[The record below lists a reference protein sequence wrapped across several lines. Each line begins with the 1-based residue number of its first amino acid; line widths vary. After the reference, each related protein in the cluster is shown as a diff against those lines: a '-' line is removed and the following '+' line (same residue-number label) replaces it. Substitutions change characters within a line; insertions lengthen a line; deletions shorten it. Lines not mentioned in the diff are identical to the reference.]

1 MVKKTKLG
9 SASRFG
15 ARYSTP
21 LKEVVRDV
29 EKTQKSKQTCPQC
42 GRKSLKR
49 RGYSKWQCS
58 KCGAMLAGGAYEP
71 KTAVGDLVEKI
82 VKRKVSK
89 EELKKITEEIAKV
102 QQEEKGETVDEPA
115 EKTEVEQ

>member
-1 MVKKTKLG
+1 MAKKTKLG

-21 LKEVVRDV
+21 LKQVVNDIERV
-29 EKTQKSKQTCPQC
+29 QKSRQICPQC

-58 KCGAMLAGGAYEP
+58 KCGVTMAGGAYEP

-89 EELKKITEEIAKV
+89 EELSRITEQIEKI
-102 QQEEKGETVDEPA
+102 QQEEKGEA
-115 EKTEVEQ
+115 EKDTAEKGGE

>member
-21 LKEVVRDV
+21 LKQVVRDI
-29 EKTQKSKQTCPQC
+29 EKTQKTKQICPQC
-42 GRKSLKR
+42 GRNSLR
-49 RGYSKWQCS
+49 RKGYSKWACS
-58 KCGAMLAGGAYEP
+58 KCKTEIAGGAYEP

-82 VKRKVSK
+82 VKRTKSK
-89 EELKKITEEIAKV
+89 EEIEKIEKEIEEI
-102 QQEEKGETVDEPA
+102 QEIEKGEE
-115 EKTEVEQ
+115 